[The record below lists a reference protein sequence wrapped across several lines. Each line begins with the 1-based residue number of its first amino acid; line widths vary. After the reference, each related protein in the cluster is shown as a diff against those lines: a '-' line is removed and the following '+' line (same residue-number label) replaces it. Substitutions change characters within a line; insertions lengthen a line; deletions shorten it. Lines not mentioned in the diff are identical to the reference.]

1 MAAPGEAP
9 TSRLGGDA
17 WLLAGRA
24 LADRPGLAGVYVV
37 LTAAMEWLQVNVGL
51 DDGPRGMVLGDL
63 LPSLVELSLV
73 AALTI
78 AVCRAVI
85 LEERQSS
92 PPWRAM
98 RTHLV
103 LMGWL
108 VASGVLW
115 DAAGMLMD
123 RAGDGP
129 TGLLA
134 DAAVLL
140 AGAILAM
147 RLALLSPTIAL
158 TGSGGTAMLRG
169 AWGMTRGHA
178 AWMLLT
184 FVITGAPMLGLAIVV
199 AILGLPLAALPLPV
213 ALILLAAARGVVVA
227 LSASLASLFFI
238 AYARHPASAHG
249 N

>member
-1 MAAPGEAP
+1 MAEPGEAP
-9 TSRLGGDA
+9 TPRLGGDA
-17 WLLAGRA
+17 WMLAGRA
-24 LADRPGLAGVYVV
+24 LADRPGLTGVYVV
-37 LTAAMEWLQVNVGL
+37 VTAAMEWLQISVGM

-63 LPSLVELSLV
+63 LPSVVELGLV

-78 AVCRAVI
+78 AVSRAVI
-85 LEERQSS
+85 LEERRSV

-108 VASGVLW
+108 VAFGVLW
-115 DAAGMLMD
+115 DAAGLLVD

-147 RLALLSPTIAL
+147 RLALLCPTIAL
-158 TGSGGTAMLRG
+158 TGSGGTTMMIG

-184 FVITGAPMLGLAIVV
+184 FVITGAPLLGLAVVV
-199 AILGLPLAALPLPV
+199 AILGVPVAALPPAV
-213 ALILLAAARGVVVA
+213 ALLLLAAARGVVVA
-227 LSASLASLFFI
+227 VSASLASLFFI
-238 AYARHPASAHG
+238 AYARHPAAADAD
-249 N
+249 